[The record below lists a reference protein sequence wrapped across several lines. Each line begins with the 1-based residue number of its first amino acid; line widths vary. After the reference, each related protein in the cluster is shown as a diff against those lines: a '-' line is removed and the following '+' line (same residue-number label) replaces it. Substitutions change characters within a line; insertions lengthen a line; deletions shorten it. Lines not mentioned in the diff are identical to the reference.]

1 MEDFNMTTSNPILY
15 KFFDTFALSPLNI
28 NPIYFKNSKIQVA
41 SMFWRQI
48 WNLVLWKQKVFE
60 TGISDH
66 HKMIFAIMK
75 FDCTRG
81 IPKTKFYQN
90 YHKFD
95 IDYFSSELSRQLNST
110 LCSIKKNEDWKA
122 LYEYSWFYRVFL
134 NLLNIQAP
142 LKKEIL
148 RGNSSPLMTK
158 TIMIR
163 SRLKNSFNKTR
174 SDENW
179 SLYKKNGT
187 FARNC

>member
-1 MEDFNMTTSNPILY
+1 
-15 KFFDTFALSPLNI
+15 
-28 NPIYFKNSKIQVA
+28 
-41 SMFWRQI
+41 
-48 WNLVLWKQKVFE
+48 
-60 TGISDH
+60 
-66 HKMIFAIMK
+66 MIFAIMK
-75 FDCTRG
+75 FDCTRE
-81 IPKTKFYQN
+81 IPKTKYYQN

-179 SLYKKNGT
+179 TLYKKMELLHEIVKKE
-187 FARNC
+187 